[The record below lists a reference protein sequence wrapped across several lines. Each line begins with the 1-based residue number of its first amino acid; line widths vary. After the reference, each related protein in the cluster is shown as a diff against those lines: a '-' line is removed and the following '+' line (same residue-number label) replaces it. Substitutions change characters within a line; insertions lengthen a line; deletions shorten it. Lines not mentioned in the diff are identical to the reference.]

1 MTQSTSAARRL
12 PFPPVRMKAVLA
24 ELHNCFKIAPEA
36 EISVETSATGLSD
49 EMIGVLKEGGVN
61 RLSVGIQ
68 TFDDGAKKLFGRRGS
83 GEFAASRVAT
93 ALHAC
98 HRKIAHAFQARLLPE
113 DKPDCRFR
121 SKFLPCLWRK
131 KRLKSGPP
139 RLAFWQGL

>member
-1 MTQSTSAARRL
+1 MKKPRRSGAAKQILMLRLTQSTSAARRL

-24 ELHNCFKIAPEA
+24 ELHNCFQIAPEA

-83 GEFAASRVAT
+83 GEFAASRVAAAPRACRRKT
-93 ALHAC
+93 AHV
-98 HRKIAHAFQARLLPE
+98 FQARLSPA
-113 DKPDCRFR
+113 DRPDCRFR
-121 SKFLPCLWRK
+121 SKFLPYL
-131 KRLKSGPP
+131 
-139 RLAFWQGL
+139 